1 MNAIGDRI
9 RQLRKDAKLTQD
21 ELAERTGANRVTIAN
36 YELGKYQPSV
46 EALERLADA
55 LGVSPD
61 VITGRADKPEE
72 KDEAWA
78 ILPYPFQG
86 RRNRKTR
93 TFAGR
98 CRDDQGPRRRRR
110 IERKKD
116 GRRRISGILSP
127 IPGRC

>member
-78 ILPYPFQG
+78 IRERM
-86 RRNRKTR
+86 RRDPNY
-93 TFAGR
+93 
-98 CRDDQGPRRRRR
+98 R
-110 IERKKD
+110 ILFKAAETAKPEHLRAAAAMIKALEGD
-116 GRRRISGILSP
+116 EE
-127 IPGRC
+127 